1 MFLRSCAVAV
11 CIFCSAALVSAADPA
26 GDPSPEQVQE
36 IIKKFTQKETE
47 FAIARENYTYR
58 QTSKM
63 AEIDPPGG
71 SYELVEEVTFDDRN
85 KRTSHVLRA
94 PVTSLQNIVM
104 TGEDEQD
111 LRNIMPFVM
120 TTDTADA

>member
-1 MFLRSCAVAV
+1 MFLRSFAIACGLL
-11 CIFCSAALVSAADPA
+11 CSAVLVSAVDVTKDLA
-26 GDPSPEQVQE
+26 PEQIQD

-63 AEIDPPGG
+63 TEIDPPGG
-71 SYELVEEVTFDDRN
+71 NYEMVEEVTFDDRN

-94 PVTSLQNIVM
+94 PVTSLQHIVM
-104 TGEDEQD
+104 TGEDEQ
-111 LRNIMPFVM
+111 
-120 TTDTADA
+120 